1 MADTLLE
8 LHSKKYHSQYL
19 KRERTLLA
27 TGDLCESGMFSEFS
41 DRTKYDGLV
50 PTGIYLSH
58 CYKNYHATIQDHFL
72 DKEVKKRGAVPWL
85 SIHASYKEPK
95 HLCQYR
101 GKPLFKVLVT
111 ATNEYGEIQLRR
123 FMPTRLH
130 AALVAII
137 DYSTVCWDIWMFIT

>member
-1 MADTLLE
+1 VVPPNEQQNTPQYSFMAWNTDVLPIYPDGKGDEFPAFLTWRSGVDMVLIDLMRPLSDKGLRPEVMADTLLE

-19 KRERTLLA
+19 KQERTLLA

-72 DKEVKKRGAVPWL
+72 DKEVKKRGAVP
-85 SIHASYKEPK
+85 
-95 HLCQYR
+95 
-101 GKPLFKVLVT
+101 
-111 ATNEYGEIQLRR
+111 
-123 FMPTRLH
+123 
-130 AALVAII
+130 
-137 DYSTVCWDIWMFIT
+137 